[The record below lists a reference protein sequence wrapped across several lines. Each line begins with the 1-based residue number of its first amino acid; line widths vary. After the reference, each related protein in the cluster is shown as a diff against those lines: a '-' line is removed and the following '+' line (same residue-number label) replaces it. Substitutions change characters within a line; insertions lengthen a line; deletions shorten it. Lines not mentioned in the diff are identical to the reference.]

1 MIRTLFVF
9 LMMSLLTSPVGADG
23 AIWKISNG
31 EQAIYLGGTVHVL
44 ADADRQIPDVYD
56 RVYNRTDKL
65 VLETDIGFFR
75 NFPTRGYLSQQ
86 LALNQGDRLD
96 QLLSPPV
103 YEKLVSYSR
112 QAGYSAH
119 HFRYLKPAGV
129 MLTMI
134 SDELR
139 RQGFS
144 DEGPD
149 FSFYSRA
156 LKAGKPIQGLETP
169 QKHVDYLQAMGR
181 GSADAFVLQALSDV
195 TQVATSMHS
204 IIAAWHSGDE
214 VYIEKTVL
222 DEMRRVLPNTYQK
235 LIVER
240 NQYWLPRIHSLFQ
253 TPETE
258 LVLVGVAHLVGE
270 DGLLRSL
277 RGSGF
282 RVERVE

>member
-9 LMMSLLTSPVGADG
+9 LMMTLLTSPVGAEG

-44 ADADRQIPDVYD
+44 ADADSQIPDIYD
-56 RVYNRTDKL
+56 RVYNQTDKL

-75 NFPTRGYLSQQ
+75 NFPTRDYLSRQ
-86 LALNQGDRLD
+86 LALSQGNRLD
-96 QLLSPPV
+96 LLLSAPV
-103 YEKLVSYSR
+103 YKKLVNYSR
-112 QAGYSAH
+112 QAGYSPH
-119 HFRYLKPAGV
+119 HFRYIKPAGV

-134 SDELR
+134 SDELKR
-139 RQGFS
+139 KGFS

-149 FSFYSRA
+149 FTFYARA
-156 LKAGKPIQGLETP
+156 IRAGKPVQGLETP
-169 QKHVDYLQAMGR
+169 HRHVDYLQAMGK
-181 GSADAFVLQALSDV
+181 GWEDAFVLQALSDV
-195 TQVATSMHS
+195 TQVSESMHN
-204 IIAAWHSGDE
+204 IIAAWRRGDE
-214 VYIEKTVL
+214 AELEQKVL
-222 DEMRRVLPNTYQK
+222 AEMRTVLPNIYQT

-240 NQYWLPRIHSLFQ
+240 NQYWLPRIHSLLQ

-282 RVERVE
+282 QVERVE